1 MFCLLANW
9 PLGIGRWKSNVPD
22 ETNVCRSAQPAP
34 PRLILE
40 IQRARP
46 TAGGSGRNSV
56 VFADQ
61 RVIWRS
67 VRNLPSRRAKGGQ
80 RGATDH
86 RDAHRTVNHRRTI
99 SARVSERPRTDAARP
114 SRSRPRVEQDGD
126 RGAREHRPGALGA
139 HRGSHRSA
147 PSEGQPHQRIED
159 FMKSRLAASCLA
171 ALLLPALAAGQP
183 APRSFTERLSLET
196 AVRLAVEHNR
206 QLLNAQLQVEQAEDT
221 LAIVRTR
228 RLPAFQTEVS
238 ISQLVTPVDFS
249 FPRGAFGEFPGTGP
263 IPATDTNVSVSRQ
276 PTAYASS
283 QISQPISKL
292 FEIGVSI
299 RSAAA
304 GRDIAQ
310 ERARAEQLAVVNQVK
325 RRYFAI
331 LQTESALDA
340 DEEAIALYRELDRT
354 LQMRVAQQVALRADA
369 LDVRVQLARAEL
381 AKTTRQNGLAS
392 QKEQL
397 NQLLGRDVR
406 TDFDV
411 ETVSAVSLLDV
422 DLRAAQT
429 RALESRPGVREPQ
442 LALERADLD
451 RRLAAADRIPE
462 VSLAASYMSNFNV
475 DMLPRNLASVGLTVK
490 WEPFDWGRKGH
501 EVASRTRAV
510 Q

>member
-1 MFCLLANW
+1 MN
-9 PLGIGRWKSNVPD
+9 
-22 ETNVCRSAQPAP
+22 
-34 PRLILE
+34 
-40 IQRARP
+40 
-46 TAGGSGRNSV
+46 
-56 VFADQ
+56 
-61 RVIWRS
+61 
-67 VRNLPSRRAKGGQ
+67 
-80 RGATDH
+80 
-86 RDAHRTVNHRRTI
+86 
-99 SARVSERPRTDAARP
+99 
-114 SRSRPRVEQDGD
+114 
-126 RGAREHRPGALGA
+126 
-139 HRGSHRSA
+139 
-147 PSEGQPHQRIED
+147 
-159 FMKSRLAASCLA
+159 SRLAAFCLA
-171 ALLLPALAAGQP
+171 TLLLPVLAAGQP

-206 QLLNAQLQVEQAEDT
+206 QLLNAQLQVEQAEDA

-238 ISQLVTPVDFS
+238 MSQLVTPVDFS
-249 FPRGAFGEFPGTGP
+249 FPRGAFGEFPATGP
-263 IPATDTNVSVSRQ
+263 IPATDTNVSVPRQ
-276 PTAYASS
+276 PTAYVSS

-299 RSAAA
+299 SRAAA
-304 GRDIAQ
+304 SRDIAQ

-325 RRYFAI
+325 RLYLAI
-331 LQTESALDA
+331 LQTESALAA
-340 DEEAIALYRELDRT
+340 DEEAIALYHELDRT
-354 LQMRVAQQVALRADA
+354 LQVRVAQQVALRADA

-406 TDFDV
+406 TDFEV

-429 RALESRPGVREPQ
+429 RALENRPDVREAQ

-475 DMLPRNLASVGLTVK
+475 DMLPRNLATVGLTVK

-510 Q
+510 QQARHNLRDAEDRALLEINSRFRTLAEKRALLVVAEIAQGAAREKLRVKTNQFQVQAVLLTDVLQLRADVADVDDRYQQALLAFWTAKADFEHAVGEDIV